1 MTTFQ
6 DLLRAPAQGL
16 RALTESV
23 ARLQRAKLWLQVLIA
38 MALGIA
44 VGTALSSDVG
54 WVSPAVAETLG
65 EWIALPGQLFLAL
78 IQMIVVPLILAS
90 IVQGISAAGSI
101 ERLKSTGVWAISFF
115 LATTVLAVGVGIGT
129 GLLIQ
134 PGQYIKSDQ
143 LVLSAEEKQQL
154 KALEE
159 QSQEMQSDNQSVG
172 LKDLPSKLTGIL
184 PDNPLSSLVKGDMLQ
199 IVIFAIII
207 GIGLL
212 ILKPESAK
220 PLSELF
226 ESIQQVSMAIVG
238 IAMSFAPIAVFG
250 LLAQSMMKTGPSVLL
265 GLGVYAGSVVLAML
279 LLYVTYVIVVVLL
292 ARKSPLAFVSA
303 SREAALMGF
312 STNSSAAT
320 MPITVQSAEQNL
332 GVSSSLAQFIVPLGA
347 TINMGGTACYQGLS
361 TLFMAQLFGLDL
373 STSALTALTVTA
385 VGASIGTPAVPGV
398 GIIVLSGVLSSAG
411 VPLAGLPLILG
422 LDRILERFR
431 TSLNVTG
438 DLAACAVVQ
447 AKIGNQD

>member
-159 QSQEMQSDNQSVG
+159 QSQEMQSDNQ
-172 LKDLPSKLTGIL
+172 KCRP
-184 PDNPLSSLVKGDMLQ
+184 Q
-199 IVIFAIII
+199 
-207 GIGLL
+207 
-212 ILKPESAK
+212 
-220 PLSELF
+220 
-226 ESIQQVSMAIVG
+226 
-238 IAMSFAPIAVFG
+238 
-250 LLAQSMMKTGPSVLL
+250 
-265 GLGVYAGSVVLAML
+265 
-279 LLYVTYVIVVVLL
+279 
-292 ARKSPLAFVSA
+292 R
-303 SREAALMGF
+303 
-312 STNSSAAT
+312 
-320 MPITVQSAEQNL
+320 
-332 GVSSSLAQFIVPLGA
+332 
-347 TINMGGTACYQGLS
+347 
-361 TLFMAQLFGLDL
+361 
-373 STSALTALTVTA
+373 
-385 VGASIGTPAVPGV
+385 PA
-398 GIIVLSGVLSSAG
+398 
-411 VPLAGLPLILG
+411 
-422 LDRILERFR
+422 
-431 TSLNVTG
+431 
-438 DLAACAVVQ
+438 
-447 AKIGNQD
+447 